1 MLRSNLFHD
10 EIFVAQLSGQGH
22 SRHCPANGTHAVDY
36 YYNTRRTLMQIELTP
51 DVARYVISVS
61 GEVDLATSPELDSAV
76 IAALESGAQ
85 GLAVDLSD
93 VTFMDSSGLG
103 VIVRGLK
110 RCREADI
117 ELDLVI
123 TNERVL
129 KVFGITG
136 LDQVIP
142 IHDALE
148 DI

>member
-1 MLRSNLFHD
+1 
-10 EIFVAQLSGQGH
+10 
-22 SRHCPANGTHAVDY
+22 
-36 YYNTRRTLMQIELTP
+36 MQIELTP
-51 DVARYVISVS
+51 DSTRYVISVS

-76 IAALESGAQ
+76 IGALELGA
-85 GLAVDLSD
+85 AAIAIDLSK

>member
-1 MLRSNLFHD
+1 
-10 EIFVAQLSGQGH
+10 
-22 SRHCPANGTHAVDY
+22 
-36 YYNTRRTLMQIELTP
+36 MQIATTP
-51 DVARYVISVS
+51 GSDRYVITVS
-61 GEVDLATSPELDSAV
+61 GEVDLATSPELDVAI
-76 IAALESGAQ
+76 IAAIDSGTSSVAI
-85 GLAVDLSD
+85 DLTD
-93 VTFMDSSGLG
+93 VSFMDSSGLG

-117 ELDLVI
+117 DLDLVI

-142 IHDALE
+142 IHASIE